1 MYIVIDKMTGKI
13 WSPVT
18 HQWENYNGLAIP
30 HGYNTPV
37 EAMHAKKKLTEAIGD
52 EDRFS
57 VRFTMF

>member
-1 MYIVIDKMTGKI
+1 MYIVIDNATGKI

-18 HQWENYNGLAIP
+18 HQWENYTGLAIP

-37 EAMHAKKKLTEAIGD
+37 EAMHTKKKLSEAAGD
-52 EDRFS
+52 KDRFS